1 MGTGPLLYAV
11 NMYTASPVPKGMGEV
26 SFAA

>member
-11 NMYTASPVPKGMGEV
+11 NMYTASPAPKGKGEV
-26 SFAA
+26 LFAI